1 MELLRM
7 EHVTICYGG
16 EPVVQDVSL
25 ELKQGEILGIVG
37 ESGSGKSTLIKAVMG
52 LLGTEGTVTEGD
64 IWYKGENLTDMP
76 QKKLR
81 RFLGP
86 EIGMVFQDCKSAL
99 CPVRKVGVQICEAVR
114 AHEKISRKE
123 IKLRAFRIME
133 KIGLTATE
141 RIWNSY
147 PFELSGGMNQRVGIC
162 IAMILKPN
170 LLLAD
175 EATSALDVT
184 VQKQVVEELLMM
196 REDFDTSMIVVTHN
210 IGVVRAMADKILV
223 LKDGKIRDYGTT
235 DKVLNHSRD
244 IYTRKLMDSVMT
256 LKVDEDFDEVEEEKR
271 HKYVS

>member
-76 QKKLR
+76 PKKLR

>member
-76 QKKLR
+76 PKKLR

-114 AHEKISRKE
+114 SHEKISRKE
-123 IKLRAFRIME
+123 IKLRAFRIMG
-133 KIGLTATE
+133 KIGLTDTE

-223 LKDGKIRDYGTT
+223 LKDGKIRDYGDT

-256 LKVDEDFDEVEEEKR
+256 LKVDEDFDEVAEEKQ